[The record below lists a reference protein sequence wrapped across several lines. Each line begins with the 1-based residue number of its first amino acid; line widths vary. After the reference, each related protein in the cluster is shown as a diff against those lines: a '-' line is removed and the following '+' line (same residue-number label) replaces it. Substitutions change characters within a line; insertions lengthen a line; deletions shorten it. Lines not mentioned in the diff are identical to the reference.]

1 MTKEN
6 KKNRDYGFII
16 NKLDDGPMSTRI
28 INNISSIIQHR
39 PYDQICI
46 FNSYNERISH
56 STVPIFHLNESKFF
70 YGNLF
75 IFDIASAIISQT
87 YPNISKRYF
96 YATNIPWERN
106 TNGDYKEWSEIFHS
120 SNIEIIAQNQYISD
134 IYEICWKKPLLI
146 AEDFSYEHIKSI
158 ME

>member
-1 MTKEN
+1 MKNN
-6 KKNRDYGFII
+6 KQDYGFIV
-16 NKLDDGPMSTRI
+16 NKLDDSPES
-28 INNISSIIQHR
+28 NKIIQNITTIIENK
-39 PYDQICI
+39 PYNQICI
-46 FNSYNERISH
+46 FNSSNERILKSV
-56 STVPIFHLNESKFF
+56 VPVLHLNQSKFF
-70 YGNLF
+70 FGNIF
-75 IFDIASAIISQT
+75 IFDILSLIMSKT
-87 YPNISKRYF
+87 YPNVYKRYF
-96 YATNIPWERN
+96 YATNIPWEKN